1 MHTGSRYAS
10 INKLCL
16 GYIRVAKGDAMIF
29 PQLRQLSVKTVLVR
43 TVKEFLDD
51 EMSTYASALAYQ
63 MLFSLFPFLLFL
75 IALIGFLHL
84 PDFFS
89 WLRLQSE
96 LVLPPQALDQVN
108 PVIDQLQQ
116 SKGGLLS
123 VGIVIA
129 LWTASAGVRLM
140 MSAMN
145 AAYDVVE
152 ARPAWKRIPLSV
164 FYTIGIAGML
174 LTVAALMVTG
184 PQVMNWLAAQIG
196 MEDFIVTLWTILRW
210 PLIIVLLMVAVAIMY
225 YVMPDVKQ
233 SFRFITPGS
242 VLAVV
247 VWIVASLGFA
257 YYVKTF
263 ADYNAMYGSIGAIIV
278 LLLYFYISAAVL
290 LLGAEMNAVIEHMS
304 AEGKEKGEK
313 EEGERDAVANIE
325 TVHIK
330 QHVSGLGR
338 DHSHDHD
345 YTPVPPTLK
354 TDKF

>member
-1 MHTGSRYAS
+1 
-10 INKLCL
+10 
-16 GYIRVAKGDAMIF
+16 MIF
-29 PQLRQLSVKTVLVR
+29 PDLRGLPLHRVLIR
-43 TVKEFLDD
+43 TVQEFVAD
-51 EMSTYASALAYQ
+51 EMPTYASALAYQ

-89 WLRLQSE
+89 WLRMQSE

-145 AAYDVVE
+145 AAYDVQE
-152 ARPAWKRIPLSV
+152 GRPIWKRLPLSI
-164 FYTIGIAGML
+164 FYTVGIAGML
-174 LTVAALMVTG
+174 LAAAALMVLG
-184 PQVMNWLAAQIG
+184 PQVMSWLAGQIG
-196 MEDFIVTLWTILRW
+196 MEEFVVTLWTVLRW
-210 PLIIVLLMVAVAIMY
+210 PVIVILLMFSVALMY

-233 SFRFITPGS
+233 KFVFITPGS

-247 VWIVASLGFA
+247 VWIVASLGFG

-304 AEGKEKGEK
+304 SEGKDPGEK
-313 EEGERDAVANIE
+313 DFPEQGDRAPVRVLGHEHSFKPTTDE
-325 TVHIK
+325 T
-330 QHVSGLGR
+330 
-338 DHSHDHD
+338 
-345 YTPVPPTLK
+345 
-354 TDKF
+354 

>member
-1 MHTGSRYAS
+1 MLFPVLNG
-10 INKLCL
+10 LPL
-16 GYIRVAKGDAMIF
+16 GK
-29 PQLRQLSVKTVLVR
+29 VLIR
-43 TVKEFLDD
+43 TVKEFIDD

-63 MLFSLFPFLLFL
+63 MLFSLFPFILFL

-96 LVLPPQALDQVN
+96 LVLPPQALEQVN

-152 ARPAWKRIPLSV
+152 GRPIWKRLPLSI
-164 FYTIGIAGML
+164 FYTIGLAGML
-174 LTVAALMVTG
+174 LAAAALMVLG
-184 PQVMNWLAAQIG
+184 PQVMSWLAGQVGLEA
-196 MEDFIVTLWTILRW
+196 FVVTLWTILRW
-210 PLIIVLLMVAVAIMY
+210 PVIVLLMMVAVAVMY
-225 YVMPDVKQ
+225 YVMPDVEQK
-233 SFRFITPGS
+233 FRFITPGS

-247 VWIVASLGFA
+247 VWIAASLGFA
-257 YYVKTF
+257 FYVKTF
-263 ADYNAMYGSIGAIIV
+263 AGYNAMYGSIGAIIV

-304 AEGKEKGEK
+304 AEGKDPGEK
-313 EEGERDAVANIE
+313 TFDEADDPNP
-325 TVHIK
+325 K

-338 DHSHDHD
+338 DHSLTSPSDEA
-345 YTPVPPTLK
+345 
-354 TDKF
+354 

>member
-1 MHTGSRYAS
+1 
-10 INKLCL
+10 
-16 GYIRVAKGDAMIF
+16 MIF
-29 PQLRQLSVKTVLVR
+29 PELRQLSVKTVLVR

-116 SKGGLLS
+116 PKGGLLS
-123 VGIVIA
+123 IGIVIA

-164 FYTIGIAGML
+164 FYTIGIAGMM

-247 VWIVASLGFA
+247 VWILASLGFA

-304 AEGKEKGEK
+304 AEGKDKGEK
-313 EEGERDAVANIE
+313 EEGERDTVANVE

>member
-1 MHTGSRYAS
+1 MFFPHMKGQR
-10 INKLCL
+10 LH
-16 GYIRVAKGDAMIF
+16 RVM
-29 PQLRQLSVKTVLVR
+29 VR
-43 TVKEFLDD
+43 TITEFVDD

-63 MLFSLFPFLLFL
+63 MLFSLFPFILFL

-96 LVLPPQALDQVN
+96 LVLPPQALEQVN

-152 ARPAWKRIPLSV
+152 GRPAWKRFPLSI
-164 FYTIGIAGML
+164 FYTVGIAGML
-174 LTVAALMVTG
+174 LVAAALMVLG
-184 PQVMNWLAAQIG
+184 PQVMGWIASQVGL
-196 MEDFIVTLWTILRW
+196 EDFIVTLWTIVRW
-210 PLIIVLLMVAVAIMY
+210 PVVVILLMMAVALIY

-233 SFRFITPGS
+233 EFRFITPGS

-247 VWIVASLGFA
+247 VWILASVGFGL
-257 YYVKTF
+257 YVKTF

-304 AEGKEKGEK
+304 TEGKDDGEK
-313 EEGERDAVANIE
+313 FPGEHDHE
-325 TVHIK
+325 HK

-338 DHSHDHD
+338 DHSIK
-345 YTPVPPTLK
+345 PT
-354 TDKF
+354 TDEVIK

>member
-1 MHTGSRYAS
+1 MLFPVLNG
-10 INKLCL
+10 LPL
-16 GYIRVAKGDAMIF
+16 GK
-29 PQLRQLSVKTVLVR
+29 VLIR
-43 TVKEFLDD
+43 TVKEFIDD

-63 MLFSLFPFLLFL
+63 MLFSLFPFILFL

-96 LVLPPQALDQVN
+96 LVLPPQALEQVN

-152 ARPAWKRIPLSV
+152 GRPIWKRLPLSI
-164 FYTIGIAGML
+164 FYTIGLAGML
-174 LTVAALMVTG
+174 LAAAALMVLG
-184 PQVMNWLAAQIG
+184 PQVMSWLAGQVGLEA
-196 MEDFIVTLWTILRW
+196 FVVTLWTILRW
-210 PLIIVLLMVAVAIMY
+210 PVIVLLMMVAVAVMY
-225 YVMPDVKQ
+225 YVMPDVEQK
-233 SFRFITPGS
+233 FRFITPGS

-247 VWIVASLGFA
+247 VWIAASLGFA
-257 YYVKTF
+257 FYVKTF

-304 AEGKEKGEK
+304 AEGKDPGEK
-313 EEGERDAVANIE
+313 TFDEADDPNP
-325 TVHIK
+325 K

-338 DHSHDHD
+338 DHSLTSPSDEA
-345 YTPVPPTLK
+345 
-354 TDKF
+354 

>member
-1 MHTGSRYAS
+1 
-10 INKLCL
+10 
-16 GYIRVAKGDAMIF
+16 MIF
-29 PQLRQLSVKTVLVR
+29 PDLKGLPLHRVLLRTI
-43 TVKEFLDD
+43 KEFVDD

-63 MLFSLFPFLLFL
+63 MLFSLFPFILFL

-84 PDFFS
+84 PDFFT

-96 LVLPPQALDQVN
+96 LVLPPQALEQVN

-152 ARPAWKRIPLSV
+152 ARPIWKRFPLSI

-174 LTVAALMVTG
+174 LVAAGLMVLG
-184 PQVMNWLAAQIG
+184 PQVMAWLAGQVG
-196 MEDFIVTLWTILRW
+196 LEDFIVTLWTVLRW
-210 PLIIVLLMVAVAIMY
+210 PLIVLLLMIAVALMY

-233 SFRFITPGS
+233 EFRFITPGS

-247 VWIVASLGFA
+247 VWIIASLGFG

-263 ADYNAMYGSIGAIIV
+263 SDYNAMYGSIGAIIV

-304 AEGKEKGEK
+304 AEGKNPGEK
-313 EEGERDAVANIE
+313 DPAEHE
-325 TVHIK
+325 TKH
-330 QHVSGLGR
+330 HVSGLGR
-338 DHSHDHD
+338 DHSLK
-345 YTPVPPTLK
+345 PT
-354 TDKF
+354 TDEA

>member
-1 MHTGSRYAS
+1 
-10 INKLCL
+10 
-16 GYIRVAKGDAMIF
+16 MIF
-29 PQLRQLSVKTVLVR
+29 PDMKGLPLHRVMVR
-43 TVKEFLDD
+43 TITEFVDD

-63 MLFSLFPFLLFL
+63 MLFSLFPFILFL

-96 LVLPPQALDQVN
+96 LVLPPQALEQVN

-129 LWTASAGVRLM
+129 LYTASAGVRLM

-152 ARPAWKRIPLSV
+152 GRPLWKRFPLSV
-164 FYTIGIAGML
+164 IYTVGIAGML
-174 LTVAALMVTG
+174 LVAAALMVLG
-184 PQVMNWLAAQIG
+184 PQVMGWIAAQVG
-196 MEDFIVTLWTILRW
+196 LEEVIVTLWTIARW
-210 PLIIVLLMVAVAIMY
+210 PVIVILMMVAVALIY

-233 SFRFITPGS
+233 EFRFITPGS

-247 VWIVASLGFA
+247 VWIIASLGFA
-257 YYVKTF
+257 FYVKTF
-263 ADYNAMYGSIGAIIV
+263 ANYNAMYGSIGAIIV
-278 LLLYFYISAAVL
+278 LLLYFYISSAVL

-304 AEGKEKGEK
+304 SEGKDSGEK
-313 EEGERDAVANIE
+313 VPGELDE
-325 TVHIK
+325 QPK

-338 DHSHDHD
+338 DHS
-345 YTPVPPTLK
+345 LK
-354 TDKF
+354 PNTDEA

>member
-1 MHTGSRYAS
+1 MFFPTMKGLPLH
-10 INKLCL
+10 
-16 GYIRVAKGDAMIF
+16 RVMM
-29 PQLRQLSVKTVLVR
+29 R
-43 TVKEFLDD
+43 TITEFVDD

-63 MLFSLFPFLLFL
+63 MLFSLFPFILFL

-96 LVLPPQALDQVN
+96 LVLPPQALEQVN

-152 ARPAWKRIPLSV
+152 RRPIWKRFPLSI

-174 LTVAALMVTG
+174 LIAAALMVLG
-184 PQVMNWLAAQIG
+184 PQVMGWIAAQVG
-196 MEDFIVTLWTILRW
+196 LEDFIVTVWTIVRW
-210 PLIIVLLMVAVAIMY
+210 PVVVILLMMAVALIY

-233 SFRFITPGS
+233 EFRFITPGA
-242 VLAVV
+242 VLSVV
-247 VWIVASLGFA
+247 VWIIASLGFGL
-257 YYVKTF
+257 YVKTF
-263 ADYNAMYGSIGAIIV
+263 ANYNAMYGSIGAIIV

-304 AEGKEKGEK
+304 SEGKKPG
-313 EEGERDAVANIE
+313 E
-325 TVHIK
+325 TVTEEPK

-338 DHSHDHD
+338 DHSLK
-345 YTPVPPTLK
+345 PT
-354 TDKF
+354 TDEVIK

>member
-1 MHTGSRYAS
+1 
-10 INKLCL
+10 
-16 GYIRVAKGDAMIF
+16 MIF
-29 PQLRQLSVKTVLVR
+29 PDLRQLPFTKVMVR

-96 LVLPPQALDQVN
+96 FVLPPQALEQVN

-123 VGIVIA
+123 IGIVIA
-129 LWTASAGVRLM
+129 LWTASAGVRLL

-152 ARPAWKRIPLSV
+152 ARPVWKRIPLSV
-164 FYTIGIAGML
+164 LYTIGIAGMML
-174 LTVAALMVTG
+174 AAAALMVTG
-184 PQVMNWLAAQIG
+184 PQVMSWLAAQIG
-196 MEDFIVTLWTILRW
+196 LEDFIVTLWTILRW
-210 PLIIVLLMVAVAIMY
+210 PLIILLLMVAVALMY
-225 YVMPDVKQ
+225 YVMPDVEQK
-233 SFRFITPGS
+233 FRFITPGS

-247 VWIVASLGFA
+247 VWIIASLGFA

-304 AEGKEKGEK
+304 AEGKDKGEK
-313 EEGERDAVANIE
+313 VEGDGGIE
-325 TVHIK
+325 STHK

-345 YTPVPPTLK
+345 PELQPALK
-354 TDKF
+354 VDKS

>member
-1 MHTGSRYAS
+1 MFFPHMKGQR
-10 INKLCL
+10 LH
-16 GYIRVAKGDAMIF
+16 RVM
-29 PQLRQLSVKTVLVR
+29 VR
-43 TVKEFLDD
+43 TITEFVDD

-63 MLFSLFPFLLFL
+63 MLFSLFPFILFL

-96 LVLPPQALDQVN
+96 LVLPPQALEQVN

-152 ARPAWKRIPLSV
+152 GRPAWKRFPLSI

-174 LTVAALMVTG
+174 LAAAALMVLG
-184 PQVMNWLAAQIG
+184 PQVMEWIASQVGLEEI
-196 MEDFIVTLWTILRW
+196 IVTLWTIVRW
-210 PLIIVLLMVAVAIMY
+210 PVVVILLMMAVALIY

-233 SFRFITPGS
+233 EFRFITPGA
-242 VLAVV
+242 VLSVV
-247 VWIVASLGFA
+247 VWIIASLGFGF
-257 YYVKTF
+257 YVKTF
-263 ADYNAMYGSIGAIIV
+263 ANYNAMYGSIGAIIV

-304 AEGKEKGEK
+304 REGKDPGEK
-313 EEGERDAVANIE
+313 VPGEHGPGHEEK
-325 TVHIK
+325 H
-330 QHVSGLGR
+330 HVSGLGR
-338 DHSHDHD
+338 DHSIK
-345 YTPVPPTLK
+345 PT
-354 TDKF
+354 TDEVIK

>member
-1 MHTGSRYAS
+1 
-10 INKLCL
+10 
-16 GYIRVAKGDAMIF
+16 MIF
-29 PQLRQLSVKTVLVR
+29 PQMKRLPMGKVLVR

-89 WLRLQSE
+89 WLRMQSS

-152 ARPAWKRIPLSV
+152 ARPVWKRIPLSV
-164 FYTIGIAGML
+164 IYTVGIAIML
-174 LTVAALMVTG
+174 LAAAGLMVTG
-184 PQVMNWLAAQIG
+184 PQVMSWLASQIG
-196 MEDFIVTLWTILRW
+196 MEEFIVTLWTILRW
-210 PLIIVLLMVAVAIMY
+210 PLIIILMMVAVAVIY

-233 SFRFITPGS
+233 EFRFITPGS

-247 VWIVASLGFA
+247 VWIIASLGFG

-304 AEGKEKGEK
+304 SEGKDPGEK
-313 EEGERDAVANIE
+313 VAGENDLHE
-325 TVHIK
+325 K
-330 QHVSGLGR
+330 QHVSGLG
-338 DHSHDHD
+338 HQT
-345 YTPVPPTLK
+345 TPVHPH
-354 TDKF
+354 

>member
-1 MHTGSRYAS
+1 
-10 INKLCL
+10 
-16 GYIRVAKGDAMIF
+16 MIF
-29 PQLRQLSVKTVLVR
+29 PDLRGLPLHRVLVR

-96 LVLPPQALDQVN
+96 LVLPPQALEQVN

-116 SKGGLLS
+116 SKGGLVS

-145 AAYDVVE
+145 AAYDVPE
-152 ARPAWKRIPLSV
+152 GRPVWKRIPLSII
-164 FYTIGIAGML
+164 YTVGIAGML
-174 LTVAALMVTG
+174 LAAAALMVLG
-184 PQVMNWLAAQIG
+184 PQVMEWIAAQVG
-196 MEDFIVTLWTILRW
+196 LQEAVVTVWTVLRW
-210 PLIIVLLMVAVAIMY
+210 PAIIILMMVAVALIY

-233 SFRFITPGS
+233 KFRFITPGS

-247 VWIVASLGFA
+247 VWIIASLGFA
-257 YYVKTF
+257 YYVRTF

-304 AEGKEKGEK
+304 AEGKNPGEK
-313 EEGERDAVANIE
+313 DFDDRQPTE
-325 TVHIK
+325 TITV
-330 QHVSGLGR
+330 LGHEHPAQPHESSR
-338 DHSHDHD
+338 
-345 YTPVPPTLK
+345 P
-354 TDKF
+354 

>member
-1 MHTGSRYAS
+1 MLFPHMH
-10 INKLCL
+10 NLPFMK
-16 GYIRVAKGDAMIF
+16 VM
-29 PQLRQLSVKTVLVR
+29 VR
-43 TVKEFLDD
+43 TVKEFVDD
-51 EMSTYASALAYQ
+51 EMPTYASALAYQ

-84 PDFFS
+84 PDFFT
-89 WLRLQSE
+89 WMRLQAD
-96 LVLPPQALDQVN
+96 LVLPPQALEQVN

-123 VGIVIA
+123 IGIVVA
-129 LWTASAGVRLM
+129 LWTASAGVRLT

-152 ARPAWKRIPLSV
+152 ERPAWKRIPLSI
-164 FYTIGIAGML
+164 FYTIGLAGML
-174 LTVAALMVTG
+174 LCVAALMVTG
-184 PQVMNWLAAQIG
+184 PQVMQWLAGQIG

-210 PLIIVLLMVAVAIMY
+210 PLIVILLMIAVAVIY

-233 SFRFITPGS
+233 EFRFITPGS
-242 VLAVV
+242 MLAVV

-278 LLLYFYISAAVL
+278 LLLYFYISSAVL

-304 AEGKEKGEK
+304 AEGKDKGAKDPDEQAPAVDQTETKPSGEK
-313 EEGERDAVANIE
+313 DLRPEPATPS
-325 TVHIK
+325 TV
-330 QHVSGLGR
+330 
-338 DHSHDHD
+338 
-345 YTPVPPTLK
+345 VPRPQP
-354 TDKF
+354 

>member
-1 MHTGSRYAS
+1 
-10 INKLCL
+10 
-16 GYIRVAKGDAMIF
+16 MIF
-29 PQLRQLSVKTVLVR
+29 PDLRNVPMGKVLVH
-43 TVKEFLDD
+43 TVNEFMED

-108 PVIDQLQQ
+108 PVIDQLQE

-123 VGIVIA
+123 FGIVIA

-152 ARPAWKRIPLSV
+152 GRPIWKRFPLSV
-164 FYTIGIAGML
+164 LYTVGIAGML
-174 LTVAALMVTG
+174 LAAAALMVLG
-184 PQVMNWLAAQIG
+184 PQVMGWVAGQIG
-196 MEDFIVTLWTILRW
+196 MQDFIVTLWTILRW
-210 PLIIVLLMVAVAIMY
+210 PVIIILMMVAVALIY
-225 YVMPDVKQ
+225 YVMPDVEQ
-233 SFRFITPGS
+233 QFRFISPGS

-247 VWIVASLGFA
+247 VWIIASLGFG

-263 ADYNAMYGSIGAIIV
+263 ANYNAMYGSIGAIIV

-304 AEGKEKGEK
+304 SEGKNPGEK
-313 EEGERDAVANIE
+313 EFKDESPPTDE
-325 TVHIK
+325 K

-338 DHSHDHD
+338 DHSI
-345 YTPVPPTLK
+345 PVPEK
-354 TDKF
+354 TDGA

>member
-1 MHTGSRYAS
+1 MFFPHMKGQR
-10 INKLCL
+10 LH
-16 GYIRVAKGDAMIF
+16 RVM
-29 PQLRQLSVKTVLVR
+29 VR
-43 TVKEFLDD
+43 TITEFVDD

-63 MLFSLFPFLLFL
+63 MLFSLFPFILFL

-96 LVLPPQALDQVN
+96 LVLPPQALEQVN

-152 ARPAWKRIPLSV
+152 GRPAWKRFPLSI

-174 LTVAALMVTG
+174 LIAAALMVLG
-184 PQVMNWLAAQIG
+184 PQVMGWIAAQVG
-196 MEDFIVTLWTILRW
+196 LEDFIVTLWTIVRW
-210 PLIIVLLMVAVAIMY
+210 PVVVILLMMAVALIY

-233 SFRFITPGS
+233 EFRFITPGS

-247 VWIVASLGFA
+247 VWILASVGFGL
-257 YYVKTF
+257 YVKTF

-304 AEGKEKGEK
+304 TEGKDDGEK
-313 EEGERDAVANIE
+313 FPGEHDHE
-325 TVHIK
+325 HK

-338 DHSHDHD
+338 DHSIK
-345 YTPVPPTLK
+345 PT
-354 TDKF
+354 TDEVIK

>member
-1 MHTGSRYAS
+1 
-10 INKLCL
+10 
-16 GYIRVAKGDAMIF
+16 MIF
-29 PQLRQLSVKTVLVR
+29 PNLGDLPMRKVLVR
-43 TVKEFLDD
+43 TVNEFIND

-123 VGIVIA
+123 IGIVVA

-145 AAYDVVE
+145 AAYDVTE
-152 ARPAWKRIPLSV
+152 GRPIWKRFPLSIL
-164 FYTIGIAGML
+164 YTIGIAGML
-174 LTVAALMVTG
+174 LAAAALMVTG
-184 PQVMNWLAAQIG
+184 PQVMSWLAGQIG
-196 MEDFIVTLWTILRW
+196 MQDFIVTLWTILRW
-210 PLIIVLLMVAVAIMY
+210 PVIIVLMMVAVALMY
-225 YVMPDVKQ
+225 FVMPDVRQ
-233 SFRFITPGS
+233 EFRFITSGS

-247 VWIVASLGFA
+247 VWIIASLGFG

-263 ADYNAMYGSIGAIIV
+263 SNYNAMYGSIGAIIV

-290 LLGAEMNAVIEHMS
+290 LLGAEMNAVIEHMHS
-304 AEGKEKGEK
+304 EGKKPGEK
-313 EEGERDAVANIE
+313 EVGDGGYNSQS
-325 TVHIK
+325 TKHK
-330 QHVSGLGR
+330 SGLG
-338 DHSHDHD
+338 HNNSV
-345 YTPVPPTLK
+345 PVTARA
-354 TDKF
+354 DES

>member
-1 MHTGSRYAS
+1 
-10 INKLCL
+10 
-16 GYIRVAKGDAMIF
+16 MIF
-29 PQLRQLSVKTVLVR
+29 PDLRGLPLHRVLVR

-96 LVLPPQALDQVN
+96 LVLPPQALEQVN

-145 AAYDVVE
+145 AAYDVPE
-152 ARPAWKRIPLSV
+152 GRPVWKRIPLSII
-164 FYTIGIAGML
+164 YTVGVAGML
-174 LTVAALMVTG
+174 LAAAALMVLG
-184 PQVMNWLAAQIG
+184 PQVMGWIASQVGLEEA
-196 MEDFIVTLWTILRW
+196 VVVVWTILRW
-210 PLIIVLLMVAVAIMY
+210 PAIIILMMVAVALIY

-233 SFRFITPGS
+233 KFRFITPGS

-247 VWIVASLGFA
+247 VWIIASLGFA

-304 AEGKEKGEK
+304 AEGKNPGEK
-313 EEGERDAVANIE
+313 EFAQDNPQQ
-325 TVHIK
+325 TVT
-330 QHVSGLGR
+330 VLG
-338 DHSHDHD
+338 HKHPV
-345 YTPVPPTLK
+345 TPEPQTREPNT
-354 TDKF
+354 

>member
-1 MHTGSRYAS
+1 MFFPHMKGQR
-10 INKLCL
+10 LH
-16 GYIRVAKGDAMIF
+16 RVM
-29 PQLRQLSVKTVLVR
+29 VR
-43 TVKEFLDD
+43 TITEFVDD

-63 MLFSLFPFLLFL
+63 MLFSLFPFILFL

-96 LVLPPQALDQVN
+96 LVLPPQALEQVN

-116 SKGGLLS
+116 STGGLLS

-152 ARPAWKRIPLSV
+152 GRPAWKRFPLSI

-174 LTVAALMVTG
+174 LIAAALMVLG
-184 PQVMNWLAAQIG
+184 PQVMGWIAAQVG
-196 MEDFIVTLWTILRW
+196 LEDFIVTLWTIVRW
-210 PLIIVLLMVAVAIMY
+210 PVVVILLMMAVALIY

-233 SFRFITPGS
+233 EFRFITPGS

-247 VWIVASLGFA
+247 VWILASLGFGL
-257 YYVKTF
+257 YVKTF

-304 AEGKEKGEK
+304 TEGKDDGEK
-313 EEGERDAVANIE
+313 FPGEHSHE
-325 TVHIK
+325 PK

-338 DHSHDHD
+338 DHSIK
-345 YTPVPPTLK
+345 PT
-354 TDKF
+354 TDEVIK

>member
-1 MHTGSRYAS
+1 MLFPVLNG
-10 INKLCL
+10 LPL
-16 GYIRVAKGDAMIF
+16 GK
-29 PQLRQLSVKTVLVR
+29 VLIR
-43 TVKEFLDD
+43 TVKEFIDD

-63 MLFSLFPFLLFL
+63 MLFSLFPFILFL

-84 PDFFS
+84 PDFFT
-89 WLRLQSE
+89 WLREESAV
-96 LVLPPQALDQVN
+96 VLPPQALEQVN

-152 ARPAWKRIPLSV
+152 GRPIWKRFPLSI

-174 LTVAALMVTG
+174 LAAAGLMVLG
-184 PQVMNWLAAQIG
+184 PQVMGWLAGQVG
-196 MEDFIVTLWTILRW
+196 LEDFVVTLWTILRW
-210 PLIIVLLMVAVAIMY
+210 PVIVLLLMVAVAVMY

-233 SFRFITPGS
+233 KFRFITPGS

-247 VWIVASLGFA
+247 VWIVASLGFGF
-257 YYVKTF
+257 YVKTF

-304 AEGKEKGEK
+304 AEGKNPGEK
-313 EEGERDAVANIE
+313 TFDEADEPDP
-325 TVHIK
+325 K

-338 DHSHDHD
+338 DHSLK
-345 YTPVPPTLK
+345 PTSDE
-354 TDKF
+354 T

>member
-1 MHTGSRYAS
+1 MMFPELKGLPLH
-10 INKLCL
+10 
-16 GYIRVAKGDAMIF
+16 RVMM
-29 PQLRQLSVKTVLVR
+29 R
-43 TVKEFLDD
+43 TVTEFIND

-63 MLFSLFPFLLFL
+63 MLFSLFPFILFL

-96 LVLPPQALDQVN
+96 LVLPPQALEQVN

-152 ARPAWKRIPLSV
+152 GRPIWKRFPLSI
-164 FYTIGIAGML
+164 FYTIGVAGML
-174 LTVAALMVTG
+174 LVAAALMVLG
-184 PQVMNWLAAQIG
+184 PQVMEWIASQIG
-196 MEDFIVTLWTILRW
+196 MEEFIVTLWTILRW
-210 PLIIVLLMVAVAIMY
+210 PVIVILLMVAVALIY

-233 SFRFITPGS
+233 KFRFITPGS

-247 VWIVASLGFA
+247 VWIIASLGFG

-263 ADYNAMYGSIGAIIV
+263 ANYNAMYGSIGAIIV

-290 LLGAEMNAVIEHMS
+290 LLGAEMNAVIDHMS
-304 AEGKEKGEK
+304 SEGKHPGAKDFGEHD
-313 EEGERDAVANIE
+313 E
-325 TVHIK
+325 K

-338 DHSHDHD
+338 DHSLN
-345 YTPVPPTLK
+345 PT
-354 TDKF
+354 TDEA

>member
-1 MHTGSRYAS
+1 
-10 INKLCL
+10 
-16 GYIRVAKGDAMIF
+16 MIF
-29 PQLRQLSVKTVLVR
+29 PDLRGLPLHRVLVR

-96 LVLPPQALDQVN
+96 LVLPPQALEQVN

-145 AAYDVVE
+145 AAYDVPE
-152 ARPAWKRIPLSV
+152 GRPVWKRIPLSII
-164 FYTIGIAGML
+164 YTVGIAGML
-174 LTVAALMVTG
+174 LVAAALMVLG
-184 PQVMNWLAAQIG
+184 PQVMEWIAAQIG
-196 MEDFIVTLWTILRW
+196 MQEVIVTVWTILRW
-210 PLIIVLLMVAVAIMY
+210 PAIIILMMVAVALIY

-233 SFRFITPGS
+233 QFRFITPGS

-304 AEGKEKGEK
+304 SEGKNPGEKGF
-313 EEGERDAVANIE
+313 GEHKARE
-325 TVHIK
+325 TITV
-330 QHVSGLGR
+330 LG
-338 DHSHDHD
+338 HEH
-345 YTPVPPTLK
+345 PVPSEHQPSEPNPR
-354 TDKF
+354 

>member
-1 MHTGSRYAS
+1 MFFPHMKGLP
-10 INKLCL
+10 IH
-16 GYIRVAKGDAMIF
+16 RVM
-29 PQLRQLSVKTVLVR
+29 VR
-43 TVKEFLDD
+43 TVTEFVDD

-63 MLFSLFPFLLFL
+63 MLFSLFPFILFL

-96 LVLPPQALDQVN
+96 LVLPPQALEQVN

-152 ARPAWKRIPLSV
+152 GRPAWKRFPLSII
-164 FYTIGIAGML
+164 YTVGIAGML
-174 LTVAALMVTG
+174 LVAAALMVLG
-184 PQVMNWLAAQIG
+184 PQVMEWIASQVGL
-196 MEDFIVTLWTILRW
+196 EYFIVTLWTIVRW
-210 PLIIVLLMVAVAIMY
+210 PVVVILLMMAVALIY

-233 SFRFITPGS
+233 EFRFITPGS

-247 VWIVASLGFA
+247 VWIIASLGFGL
-257 YYVKTF
+257 YVKEF
-263 ADYNAMYGSIGAIIV
+263 ANYNAMYGSIGAIIV

-304 AEGKEKGEK
+304 SEGKNDGEK
-313 EEGERDAVANIE
+313 VPGELDHE
-325 TVHIK
+325 PKH
-330 QHVSGLGR
+330 HVSGLGR
-338 DHSHDHD
+338 DHSIK
-345 YTPVPPTLK
+345 PT
-354 TDKF
+354 TDEVIK

>member
-1 MHTGSRYAS
+1 
-10 INKLCL
+10 
-16 GYIRVAKGDAMIF
+16 MIF
-29 PQLRQLSVKTVLVR
+29 PDLRGLPLHRVLVR

-63 MLFSLFPFLLFL
+63 ALFSLFPFLLFL

-89 WLRLQSE
+89 WLRLQTE
-96 LVLPPQALDQVN
+96 LVLPPQALEQVN

-145 AAYDVVE
+145 AAYDVPE
-152 ARPAWKRIPLSV
+152 GRPVWKRIPLSII
-164 FYTIGIAGML
+164 YTVGLAGML
-174 LTVAALMVTG
+174 LVAAALMVLG
-184 PQVMNWLAAQIG
+184 PQVMEWIASQVG
-196 MEDFIVTLWTILRW
+196 MQEFIVTLWTILRW
-210 PLIIVLLMVAVAIMY
+210 PAIIMLLMVAVAVIY

-233 SFRFITPGS
+233 KFRFITPGS

-304 AEGKEKGEK
+304 SEGKNPGEK
-313 EEGERDAVANIE
+313 DFEGHKAPQTI
-325 TVHIK
+325 TV
-330 QHVSGLGR
+330 LGHEHPQPSEPQPSEPNSR
-338 DHSHDHD
+338 
-345 YTPVPPTLK
+345 
-354 TDKF
+354 

>member
-1 MHTGSRYAS
+1 
-10 INKLCL
+10 
-16 GYIRVAKGDAMIF
+16 MIF
-29 PQLRQLSVKTVLVR
+29 PDLRGLPLHRVLVR

-51 EMSTYASALAYQ
+51 EMSTYASAMAYQ

-96 LVLPPQALDQVN
+96 LVLPPQALEQVN

-145 AAYDVVE
+145 AAYDVPE
-152 ARPAWKRIPLSV
+152 GRPVWKRIPLSI
-164 FYTIGIAGML
+164 FYTVGIAGML
-174 LTVAALMVTG
+174 LAAAALMVLG
-184 PQVMNWLAAQIG
+184 PQVMEWIAAQFG
-196 MEDFIVTLWTILRW
+196 MQEVIVTVWTILRW
-210 PLIIVLLMVAVAIMY
+210 PAIIILLMVAVALIY

-233 SFRFITPGS
+233 KFRFITPGS

-247 VWIVASLGFA
+247 VWIIASLGFA

-304 AEGKEKGEK
+304 AEGKNPGEK
-313 EEGERDAVANIE
+313 DFEGEKPKE
-325 TVHIK
+325 TITV
-330 QHVSGLGR
+330 LG
-338 DHSHDHD
+338 HEH
-345 YTPVPPTLK
+345 PVEPQTTEPNPR
-354 TDKF
+354 